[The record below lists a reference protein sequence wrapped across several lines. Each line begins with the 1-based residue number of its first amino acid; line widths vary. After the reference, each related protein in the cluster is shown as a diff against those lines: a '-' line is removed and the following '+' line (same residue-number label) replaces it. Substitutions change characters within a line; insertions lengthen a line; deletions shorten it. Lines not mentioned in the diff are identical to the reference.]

1 MANKRAQKG
10 CVGILICISEDAD
23 KEVIKYQ
30 ASKVAK
36 TGIKGYNKPEA
47 ASELFMELVAKKE
60 K

>member
-1 MANKRAQKG
+1 MANKRSVKG
-10 CVGILICISEDAD
+10 CVGILVCISEDAD

-36 TGIKGYNKPEA
+36 TGIAGYNKPEA
-47 ASELFMELVAKKE
+47 ASDLFMELLKKL